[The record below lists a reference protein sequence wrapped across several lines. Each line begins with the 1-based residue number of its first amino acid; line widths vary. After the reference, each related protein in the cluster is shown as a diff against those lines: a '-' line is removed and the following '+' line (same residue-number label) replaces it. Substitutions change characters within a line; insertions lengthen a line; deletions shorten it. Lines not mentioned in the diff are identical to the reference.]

1 MYVGQCWGQETLMR
15 HLRVS
20 AKTKGIVSSV
30 RKKNMHARY
39 IHIKTLANFSREI
52 NPRQW
57 INISAFMWWFHKNK
71 ILSGLTMETSFNAFT
86 GSSSLSFWRT
96 AHTDARKVCSSYRN
110 I

>member
-86 GSSSLSFWRT
+86 GRIQRT
-96 AHTDARKVCSSYRN
+96 TRYRAKRE
-110 I
+110 